1 MAEIATSGK
10 RKTSIA
16 KIVLKDGTGK
26 IIVNKKDFEE
36 YFKGYLT
43 ARHEVIRPLLVTD
56 TRKKYDCTA
65 HVSGGGISS
74 QAQAIR
80 HGISKALVK
89 ISEDRRK
96 ILRKEGLLTRDARI
110 VERKKPGQ
118 PKARKRFQYSK
129 R

>member
-10 RKTSIA
+10 RKCSIA
-16 KIVLKDGTGK
+16 KITLKKGEGK
-26 IIVNKKDFEE
+26 ILVNRKDFEE
-36 YFKGYLT
+36 YFRGYPL
-43 ARHEVIRPLLVTD
+43 AKHEILRPLLVTS
-56 TRKKYDCTA
+56 TRKNYDCIA
-65 HVSGGGISS
+65 HVSGGGISG

-80 HGISKALVK
+80 HGISKALLK
-89 ISEDRRK
+89 ISEDHRAV
-96 ILRKEGLLTRDARI
+96 LRKEGLLTRDSRI

>member
-10 RKTSIA
+10 RKSAIA

-26 IIVNKKDFEE
+26 IIVNKKNFED
-36 YFKGYLT
+36 YFKGYPM
-43 ARHEVIRPLLVTD
+43 AKHEVIRPLIATS
-56 TRKKYDCTA
+56 TRKNYDFTV
-65 HVSGGGISS
+65 HVAGGGISG
-74 QAQAIR
+74 QAGAIR
-80 HGISKALVK
+80 HGISKALLL
-89 ISEDRRK
+89 ISEDHRNV
-96 ILRKEGLLTRDARI
+96 LRKEGLLTRDSRV

>member
-10 RKTSIA
+10 RKCSIA
-16 KIVLKDGTGK
+16 KITLKKGEGK
-26 IIVNKKDFEE
+26 ILVNRKDFEE
-36 YFKGYLT
+36 YFRGYPL
-43 ARHEVIRPLLVTD
+43 AKHEILRPLLVTS
-56 TRKKYDCTA
+56 TRKNYDCIA
-65 HVSGGGISS
+65 HVSGGGISG

-80 HGISKALVK
+80 HGISKALLRAV
-89 ISEDRRK
+89 
-96 ILRKEGLLTRDARI
+96 LRKEGLLTRDSRI

>member
-1 MAEIATSGK
+1 MPEIATSGK
-10 RKTSIA
+10 RKNAIA

-26 IIVNKKDFEE
+26 ITVNKKDFED
-36 YFKGYLT
+36 YFRGYPL
-43 ARHEVIRPLLVTD
+43 AKHEVIKPLILTE
-56 TRKKYDCTA
+56 TRKKFDCVC
-65 HVSGGGISS
+65 HVGGGGISG

-80 HGISKALVK
+80 HAISKALGG
-89 ISEDRRK
+89 ISEDYRK
-96 ILRKEGLLTRDARI
+96 KLRKAGLLTRDARV